1 MALSIIIVYAIFYIE
16 VNMETHDNFLEG
28 CLFFNTNAL
37 SRTLLKLAEE
47 EFRPL
52 KLSPAHASLLLLVYD
67 TPGITPKQLSRL
79 LNLTPSTITR
89 FVDSLEKKK
98 LLTRETHG
106 KSSHISP
113 TGKGLEIKGAVAL
126 SYKQFILKY
135 NDLLGTHT
143 AHQLSFS
150 ILTAN
155 KRISEFSDQ
164 NE

>member
-1 MALSIIIVYAIFYIE
+1 
-16 VNMETHDNFLEG
+16 METHDNFLEG

-37 SRTLLKLAEE
+37 SRTLLKLAEK
-47 EFRPL
+47 EFKPL

-67 TPGITPKQLSRL
+67 TPGISPKQLSRL

-98 LLTRETHG
+98 LLSRETQG

-113 TGKGLEIKGAVAL
+113 SEKGLEIKEAVAL
-126 SYKQFILKY
+126 AYKQFILKY

-143 AHQLSFS
+143 AHQLTFG

>member
-1 MALSIIIVYAIFYIE
+1 
-16 VNMETHDNFLEG
+16 MESYDNFLEG
-28 CLFFNTNAL
+28 CLFFNVNAL
-37 SRTLLKLAEE
+37 SRTLLKLAEK
-47 EFRPL
+47 EFKTL

-67 TPGITPKQLSRL
+67 TPGISPKQLSQL

-98 LLTRETHG
+98 ILSREAQG

-113 TGKGLEIKGAVAL
+113 SRKGLEMKEAVAL
-126 SYKQFILKY
+126 AYKHLILKY
-135 NDLLGTHT
+135 TDILGAQA

-155 KRISEFSDQ
+155 KKISALADQ